1 MKTSTGE
8 VTETRTCMLCG
19 EKEGHGVVVYP
30 VWAWDGK
37 FMGRWCDWCRELRCW
52 DCSELQQDC
61 GGACG
66 SQLMAS
72 IGLAGDLQIDTKS
85 A

>member
-1 MKTSTGE
+1 MDELGE
-8 VTETRTCMLCG
+8 RRTCMKCG
-19 EKEGHGVVVYP
+19 TKEGHGVVCYP

-52 DCSELQQDC
+52 DC
-61 GGACG
+61 
-66 SQLMAS
+66 
-72 IGLAGDLQIDTKS
+72 GDLRSDCDGQCGWLVHAVFDRS